1 MDFRD
6 SKTQKIAIAV
16 LAFFIV
22 VYFWYS
28 RAYSRYAS
36 QIAEQNQQFEM
47 ITTNLRN
54 VEMKAKSLD
63 ALKLEYVELTDRY
76 HEIET
81 LLPEVKQVPSIL
93 VQLHTASSLTGT
105 RITKVKPLP
114 PASHEFYES
123 AQFEIEMKGTFHDFG
138 KFVSYVANFPFI
150 ANISEVE
157 IKAEVVKKSAL
168 VPGEE
173 EKKSNEVGK
182 KKPTMTAK
190 FKLATYYVKETER
203 LEELSLQEVTGS

>member
-6 SKTQKIAIAV
+6 SKTQKIVIAA

-22 VYFWYS
+22 AYFWYS
-28 RAYSRYAS
+28 RVYSRYAS
-36 QIAEQNQQFEM
+36 QIGDKNQEFET
-47 ITTNLRN
+47 ITTDLRN

-63 ALKLEYVELTDRY
+63 ALKLEYTELIDRY

-105 RITKVKPLP
+105 RITKVRPM
-114 PASHEFYES
+114 PAESREFYDI
-123 AQFEIEMKGTFHDFG
+123 AAFEIEMKGTYHDFG

-150 ANISEVE
+150 ANITQVEV
-157 IKAEVVKKSAL
+157 KAEPVQKSVLTKDEQADRREI
-168 VPGEE
+168 GR
-173 EKKSNEVGK
+173 
-182 KKPTMTAK
+182 KKPTMTAR
-190 FKLATYYVKETER
+190 FNLATYYVKEGER
-203 LEELSLQEVTGS
+203 LQELSL

>member
-1 MDFRD
+1 MDWRD
-6 SKTQKIAIAV
+6 SKTQKIVIGV

-28 RAYSRYAS
+28 RVYSRYNS
-36 QIAEQNQQFEM
+36 QIELKAQEFET

-63 ALKLEYVELTDRY
+63 ALKLEYEDLTERY
-76 HEIET
+76 HEIEA

-105 RITKVKPLP
+105 RITKVHPMP
-114 PASHEFYES
+114 PSAEEFYNVS
-123 AQFEIEMKGTFHDFG
+123 GFEIEMIGTYHDIG

-150 ANISEVE
+150 ANVGQVE
-157 IKAEVVKKSAL
+157 LKTKAAAIEERAKALKTESAA
-168 VPGEE
+168 
-173 EKKSNEVGK
+173 KEVGK
-182 KKPTMTAK
+182 KHETVTAS
-190 FKLATYYVKETER
+190 FVLSTYFVKEGER
-203 LEELSLQEVTGS
+203 LKELNL